1 MSTANSIPVDK
12 RRTSPAV
19 ARCRKAE
26 KYRKTLWRHRLQG
39 WLRQLP
45 RWLMHKTSLSA
56 LVEAQVKARTEQLFR
71 QANYDALTHL
81 PNRAFFMQTMENTFK
96 QAEHT
101 QTPFALLFLD
111 LDGFKPVNDT
121 FGHSAGDE
129 LLRMVA
135 ARLIASIRDDDF
147 VARLGGDEFVILL
160 RNVVDR
166 EIIETISKRL
176 IQEISRPYWV
186 DGRTVHIST
195 SVGISEHPHDGKTAA
210 QLIENADQAL
220 YAAKRQG
227 RKQFCFYQSIQQM
240 PEVAPDRLQSRFEV
254 DVAHHKLTPY
264 FRPITDLRHG
274 RCIGARL
281 NLRWQNAPIDS
292 PWYEAWQQLLHR
304 SQWSLSV
311 GLWMIE
317 SAAYYRSQWGQL
329 PTDFFISAPLDM
341 SLLLEDDPAELLI
354 QRIKPYGVPPAQIE
368 LRIELDSVYKLDQKA
383 IHSTRS
389 LHQSGFRLRFSGLG
403 RQSLDLS
410 LLSQTAVHAI
420 ALDGRWVQQQ
430 LNQAEGIRWVR
441 ALIAMAA
448 GIDAQAHVDEIADK
462 TQGQL
467 LSRLGVHSGEGPVWT
482 SYLTDKAFAAYLAQQ
497 LATDA

>member
-210 QLIENADQAL
+210 QLIENA
-220 YAAKRQG
+220 
-227 RKQFCFYQSIQQM
+227 
-240 PEVAPDRLQSRFEV
+240 
-254 DVAHHKLTPY
+254 
-264 FRPITDLRHG
+264 
-274 RCIGARL
+274 
-281 NLRWQNAPIDS
+281 
-292 PWYEAWQQLLHR
+292 
-304 SQWSLSV
+304 
-311 GLWMIE
+311 
-317 SAAYYRSQWGQL
+317 
-329 PTDFFISAPLDM
+329 
-341 SLLLEDDPAELLI
+341 
-354 QRIKPYGVPPAQIE
+354 
-368 LRIELDSVYKLDQKA
+368 
-383 IHSTRS
+383 
-389 LHQSGFRLRFSGLG
+389 
-403 RQSLDLS
+403 
-410 LLSQTAVHAI
+410 
-420 ALDGRWVQQQ
+420 
-430 LNQAEGIRWVR
+430 
-441 ALIAMAA
+441 
-448 GIDAQAHVDEIADK
+448 
-462 TQGQL
+462 
-467 LSRLGVHSGEGPVWT
+467 
-482 SYLTDKAFAAYLAQQ
+482 
-497 LATDA
+497 